1 MDFELLFDRID
12 FAEIGRDSFR
22 QIHRRTADAG
32 FAERFR
38 CALAE
43 YEKGDAEFAAYL
55 EDFAQQ
61 EQLPAEILNMYIYIR
76 KCEQALVQFRE
87 RGIADD
93 IFYAS
98 ASAFTV
104 CGQWLLEREGI
115 YGISRWPHRAW
126 MRHFFNIEI
135 FRLGRLEFEYMH
147 SEYDAEINGLTLRK
161 GDPCIGVHIP
171 RGKLN
176 TQECEDAYGLAREFF
191 KKHYGMDVCI
201 FFCVSWL
208 LHPWLSEELGPNS
221 GIVDFQ
227 KRFQLLGRH
236 EGPENM
242 RQMLQW
248 IFLHPNEDP
257 ANYPEDTSL
266 QRAAKRRLKNGLPL
280 GEASGIRL

>member
-1 MDFELLFDRID
+1 MDFELLFDRIG
-12 FAEIGRDSFR
+12 FAEIGRESFR

-32 FAERFR
+32 FVKRLQYAF
-38 CALAE
+38 AE

-55 EDFAQQ
+55 EDFAQH
-61 EQLPAEILNMYIYIR
+61 EQITAEILNMYIYIR
-76 KCEQALVQFRE
+76 KCEQAFMRFRE
-87 RGIADD
+87 KGIDD
-93 IFYAS
+93 EVFYAS

-104 CGQWLLEREGI
+104 CGEWLLKREGI
-115 YGISRWPHRAW
+115 YGISRSPHRAW

-147 SEYDAEINGLTLRK
+147 SNYDATIDGHTLCK

-176 TQECEDAYGLAREFF
+176 AQECEHAYSLAREFF
-191 KKHYGMDVCI
+191 RKHYGMDTCI

-208 LHPWLSEELGPNS
+208 LHPWLSEDLSPNS

-227 KRFQLLGRH
+227 KRYTLLALH
-236 EGPENM
+236 ETPSSIQ
-242 RQMLQW
+242 QMLQW
-248 IFLHPNEDP
+248 IFLHPKENMD
-257 ANYPEDTSL
+257 NYPEDTSL
-266 QRAAKRRLKNGLPL
+266 QRAAKRRLKNSLPL

>member
-1 MDFELLFDRID
+1 MDFELLFDRIG
-12 FAEIGRDSFR
+12 FAEVGRESFR
-22 QIHRRTADAG
+22 QIHRRMDNAS
-32 FAERFR
+32 FAQRFD

-43 YEKGDAEFAAYL
+43 YEKGDSAFAAYL

-61 EQLPAEILNMYIYIR
+61 EQLPVEILNMYIYIR
-76 KCEQALVQFRE
+76 KCERTLEQYRSRNIE
-87 RGIADD
+87 DD
-93 IFYAS
+93 IFYDS

-115 YGISRWPHRAW
+115 YGVSRDPHRMW

-135 FRLGRLEFEYMH
+135 FRLGRLEFEFMR
-147 SEYDAEINGLTLRK
+147 SQYDAELDGHILRV

-176 TQECEDAYGLAREFF
+176 TKECEEAYAQAREFF
-191 KKHYGMDVCI
+191 KKHYGMEVCI

-208 LHPWLSEELGPNS
+208 LHPWLSQELAPGS

-227 KRFQLLGRH
+227 SRFTHLALH
-236 EGPENM
+236 EAPENV
-242 RQMLQW
+242 RQMLKW
-248 IFLHPNEDP
+248 IFLHPDEDVDC
-257 ANYPEDTSL
+257 YPEETSL
-266 QRAAKRRLKNGLPL
+266 QIAAKRRLKNGLPL